1 MRRRDSSCGAF
12 CIFPNKFNLDDLSR
26 SRDWPVTRATVLSAV
41 YPRADYGCTVA
52 TVYYEYIVDGKKVR
66 RGFCEAVYRAGAG
79 RTIGRLGRVGHACAL
94 VSGSAS
100 GVRGDLLQ
108 RCDGRRFSLKER
120 ERVPSGD
127 KMQNRKFGFYLR
139 FTVIAALG
147 TIIASSVASGQV
159 ADRPWMNPKLSPEE
173 RADMV
178 LKQMTLDEKLA
189 LLHGNGMAHAPQ
201 WQMPLTYLANGGA
214 GYVEGVKRLGIPALL
229 ISDAGYGVRDSGAN
243 GRYSTAMPSSLG
255 AAASWDQDSA
265 CEFGTVIG
273 QELRAQGFNMTLGGG
288 VDLARE
294 PRNGRSF
301 EYAGED
307 PLLAGTVVGNLMKCE
322 AGQHV
327 VGDIKHYVMND
338 QETARFFVNAVI
350 SKRAMQESDL
360 LAFHIAISIANPGA
374 VMCSYN
380 RINGEF
386 GCENSYTLRDVLEKE
401 WGFKGFVISDWGG
414 THSTEKASAAGL
426 DQEQPMA
433 DFFGPK
439 LKEAVEGGKIPL
451 SEIDEHVRRV
461 LYAEFLSGIVDDP
474 SHLGVVDVEKGF
486 ETSQRIE
493 EKSIVLLKNS
503 PTVLPIDRAKVHTI
517 AIIGA
522 HADVGMI
529 SGGGSA
535 QVDPPGGN
543 AIMPPGKGAT
553 IWQKPVWFP
562 TSPLK
567 ALQTK
572 LPNAKI
578 DFDPGT
584 DPKSA
589 ANLAKSADLAI
600 VFAYQWLAEDMDV
613 PSLSLPSNQDALIEQ
628 VAAANPNTI
637 VVLETGTTVT
647 MPWID
652 KVAGVVEAWYAGS
665 SGHKALANVL
675 VGDVNPA
682 GKLPLSFP
690 KSEADLPHPDAPKIP
705 SESQVRAGDVAENGA
720 PTANAS
726 ARAGYAVHYDEGPEV
741 GYKWYE
747 AQNKK
752 LLFPFGFG
760 LSYTTYAYSGL
771 SVDSIAKTARFT
783 IKNTGARTGTEIAQ
797 VYGRLPKGSDEPFKR
812 LVGWK
817 RITLAPGESQTV
829 TVAIDD
835 RVLKT
840 FDEEKNAWNLPPGEY
855 QVLAGSSSDNTPL
868 TASLVLR

>member
-1 MRRRDSSCGAF
+1 MS
-12 CIFPNKFNLDDLSR
+12 
-26 SRDWPVTRATVLSAV
+26 PV
-41 YPRADYGCTVA
+41 
-52 TVYYEYIVDGKKVR
+52 
-66 RGFCEAVYRAGAG
+66 G
-79 RTIGRLGRVGHACAL
+79 RH
-94 VSGSAS
+94 
-100 GVRGDLLQ
+100 
-108 RCDGRRFSLKER
+108 
-120 ERVPSGD
+120 
-127 KMQNRKFGFYLR
+127 MHNRKFGFYFLR
-139 FTVIAALG
+139 TVIAALA
-147 TIIASSVASGQV
+147 TIISASVAAAQA
-159 ADRPWMNPKLSPEE
+159 ADGPWLNPTLSPEE

-178 LKQMTLDEKLA
+178 LKQLTLDEKLA

-201 WQMPLTYLANGGA
+201 WQMPLSHLTNGGA
-214 GYVEGVKRLGIPALL
+214 GYVEGVKRLGIPPLV

-265 CEFGTVIG
+265 CDFGTVIG

-288 VDLARE
+288 VDLVRE

-307 PLLAGTVVGNLMKCE
+307 PLLSGTVVGNLMRCE
-322 AGQHV
+322 QAQHV
-327 VGDIKHYVMND
+327 VGDVKHYVMND
-338 QETARFFVNAVI
+338 QETGRFFMNSDI

-380 RINGEF
+380 RINGDF
-386 GCENSYTLRDVLEKE
+386 GCENSYTLRNVLENE

-414 THSTEKASAAGL
+414 THSTEKASTAGL

-433 DFFGPK
+433 DIFGPK
-439 LKEAVEGGKIPL
+439 LKEAVEAGKVPL
-451 SEIDEHVRRV
+451 SEIDDHARRI
-461 LYAEFLSGIVDDP
+461 LYAEFLSGVVDDP
-474 SHLGVVDVEKGF
+474 PQPGVVDVEKGF
-486 ETSQRIE
+486 EVSQRVE
-493 EKSIVLLKNS
+493 EKGIVLLKNS
-503 PTVLPIDRAKVHTI
+503 PTVLPIDPSKVHTI
-517 AIIGA
+517 AIIGG

-543 AIMPPGKGAT
+543 AIMPRGKGAT

-562 TSPLK
+562 TSPVK

-578 DFDPGT
+578 EFDPGT

-613 PSLSLPSNQDALIEQ
+613 PSLSLPNNQDALIEQ
-628 VAAANPNTI
+628 VAAANPHTI
-637 VVLETGTTVT
+637 VVLETGTAVT

-675 VGDVNPA
+675 VGEVNPA
-682 GKLPLSFP
+682 AKLPLSFP

-705 SESQVRAGDVAENGA
+705 SDQVHAGDVADNGA
-720 PTANAS
+720 PTASVS
-726 ARAGYAVHYDEGPEV
+726 AHTGYAVRYDEGPEV

-752 LLFPFGFG
+752 PLFPFGFG

-771 SVDSIAKTARFT
+771 SVDSTARTARFT
-783 IKNTGARTGTEIAQ
+783 VKNTGKRTGTEIAQ
-797 VYGRLPKGSDEPFKR
+797 VYGRLPKGSDESFKR

-840 FDEEKNAWNLPPGEY
+840 FDEEKNAWKLPAGEY

-868 TASLVLR
+868 TTSLVVR

>member
-1 MRRRDSSCGAF
+1 
-12 CIFPNKFNLDDLSR
+12 
-26 SRDWPVTRATVLSAV
+26 
-41 YPRADYGCTVA
+41 
-52 TVYYEYIVDGKKVR
+52 
-66 RGFCEAVYRAGAG
+66 
-79 RTIGRLGRVGHACAL
+79 
-94 VSGSAS
+94 
-100 GVRGDLLQ
+100 
-108 RCDGRRFSLKER
+108 
-120 ERVPSGD
+120 
-127 KMQNRKFGFYLR
+127 MQNRKFGFYLLC
-139 FTVIAALG
+139 TVLAALG
-147 TIIASSVASGQV
+147 TIIAPSVAAQV

-178 LKQMTLDEKLA
+178 LKQLTLDEKLA
-189 LLHGNGMAHAPQ
+189 LLHGNGMAHAGQ
-201 WQMPLTYLANGGA
+201 WQMPLTHLSNGGA
-214 GYVEGVKRLGIPALL
+214 GYVEGVERLGIPPLV

-255 AAASWDQDSA
+255 ATSSWDVDSA
-265 CEFGTVIG
+265 CGFGTVIG

-322 AGQHV
+322 QAQHV

-338 QETARFFVNAVI
+338 QETGRFFMNSVI
-350 SKRAMQESDL
+350 SRRAMQESDL
-360 LAFHIAISIANPGA
+360 LAFHIAISIANPSA

-380 RINGEF
+380 RINGDF

-401 WGFKGFVISDWGG
+401 WDFKGFVISDWSG

-439 LKEAVEGGKIPL
+439 LKEAVEAGKVPL
-451 SEIDEHVRRV
+451 SEIDDHARRV
-461 LYAEFLSGIVDDP
+461 LYGEFLSGIVDDP
-474 SHLGVVDVEKGF
+474 PQLGVVDVEKGL
-486 ETSQRIE
+486 EVSQRLE

-503 PTVLPIDRAKVHTI
+503 PTVLPIDPSKVQTI
-517 AIIGA
+517 AIIGG

-567 ALQTK
+567 ALQAK
-572 LPNAKI
+572 MPNSKI

-584 DPKSA
+584 DLKSA
-589 ANLAKSADLAI
+589 AKLAKSADVAI

-613 PSLSLPSNQDALIEQ
+613 PSLSLPHNQDALIEQ
-628 VAAANPNTI
+628 VAAANPHTI
-637 VVLETGTTVT
+637 VVLETGTAVT
-647 MPWID
+647 MPWIN

-675 VGDVNPA
+675 VGDVSPS

-690 KSEADLPHPDAPKIP
+690 KSEADLPHPDAAKIP
-705 SESQVRAGDVAENGA
+705 TDSQLRAGDVADDGA
-720 PTANAS
+720 ATPNAS
-726 ARAGYAVHYDEGPEV
+726 AHNGYSVHYNEGPEV

-752 LLFPFGFG
+752 PLFPFGFG

-771 SVDSIAKTARFT
+771 AVDSATKTVSFT
-783 IKNTGARTGTEIAQ
+783 VKNTGMRAGTEIAE
-797 VYGRLPKGSDEPFKR
+797 VYARLPKGADEPYKR
-812 LVGWK
+812 LAGWK
-817 RITLAPGESQTV
+817 RVTLAPGESQSITIG
-829 TVAIDD
+829 IDD
-835 RVLKT
+835 RVLQT
-840 FDEEKNAWNLPPGEY
+840 FDEEKNAWHMTKGEY
-855 QVLAGSSSDNTPL
+855 QVMVGGSSDDTPL
-868 TASLVLR
+868 LASLEVR